1 MTCRLSLS
9 KYVECEKAEVRRKSR
24 DIPALEIKYPQRH
37 TSFVILFF
45 LGGRKSWED
54 DGLFYTHSDM
64 FRPVCCRERTST
76 CVCLSLFG
84 RPETRLL
91 MSSDK
96 DEKGFFEPPIFKQD
110 CGGPADTYEFIFLLS
125 HPPLFYF
132 LCFLAAIISVQTAG
146 VKLRSSDTYNSW
158 VQIFFE
164 SAFIQAV
171 VYYSHPLEKE
181 THRLFIYTFLLC
193 MNVSPDRWSINIME
207 LHKQSTGKGGPFF
220 SSSFA
225 V

>member
-1 MTCRLSLS
+1 
-9 KYVECEKAEVRRKSR
+9 
-24 DIPALEIKYPQRH
+24 
-37 TSFVILFF
+37 
-45 LGGRKSWED
+45 
-54 DGLFYTHSDM
+54 M

-96 DEKGFFEPPIFKQD
+96 DEKGFFEPPIFEQD

-220 SSSFA
+220 LLSLFNSSFYLLVSVSNVQKHFTRIA
-225 V
+225 IWGWVMIAPHKQHDRHKKKKTHGQKGRKKQNIVHTKLF

>member
-1 MTCRLSLS
+1 
-9 KYVECEKAEVRRKSR
+9 
-24 DIPALEIKYPQRH
+24 
-37 TSFVILFF
+37 
-45 LGGRKSWED
+45 
-54 DGLFYTHSDM
+54 M

-96 DEKGFFEPPIFKQD
+96 DEKGFFEPPIFEQD

-132 LCFLAAIISVQTAG
+132 LCFLAAIISVQTVG

-158 VQIFFE
+158 VQIFSNRHSFKRW
-164 SAFIQAV
+164 FIIHTHWKKKLIA
-171 VYYSHPLEKE
+171 YS
-181 THRLFIYTFLLC
+181 FI
-193 MNVSPDRWSINIME
+193 
-207 LHKQSTGKGGPFF
+207 PFF
-220 SSSFA
+220 Y

>member
-1 MTCRLSLS
+1 
-9 KYVECEKAEVRRKSR
+9 
-24 DIPALEIKYPQRH
+24 
-37 TSFVILFF
+37 
-45 LGGRKSWED
+45 
-54 DGLFYTHSDM
+54 M

-96 DEKGFFEPPIFKQD
+96 DEKGFFEPPIFEQD

-132 LCFLAAIISVQTAG
+132 FSLL
-146 VKLRSSDTYNSW
+146 SSGYYFCANSRGEAE
-158 VQIFFE
+158 VIRHLQQLGANFFE